1 MKCDAVHKIN
11 SPRSGVDELCDGA
24 RRVRRRGGG
33 GVDRVRLR
41 AVPIAVLSNSY
52 EDKADVC
59 DEHTRTLGKR
69 KKRKENQK

>member
-59 DEHTRTLGKR
+59 DEHTRSGGKE
-69 KKRKENQK
+69 KRTENQK